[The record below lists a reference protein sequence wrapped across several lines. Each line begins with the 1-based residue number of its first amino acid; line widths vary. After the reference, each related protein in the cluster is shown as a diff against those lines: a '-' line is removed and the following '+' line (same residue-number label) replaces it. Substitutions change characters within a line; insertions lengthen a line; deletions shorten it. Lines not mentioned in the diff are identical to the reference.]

1 VPNGFSLIEVLVA
14 LTVFAVAALALLR
27 LTAVG
32 LQGSGDLD
40 RRLLREVVA
49 GNLAAQW
56 STDPVQA
63 GDGEG
68 ELVNAGRRFVWQR
81 KVVRDHGVAVARI
94 VVRLADASG
103 RQRWSARRGWRG
115 HEKERGRARRAA
127 RSAGFSLV
135 EMLVALGI
143 VALLALAGIDLLR
156 GTVASEQV
164 LRRHDGEAAR
174 LRRFIALWRADLAQ
188 AQALGTRDAE
198 GARFRPFAWAGRA
211 GSCNWCAVVG
221 PIPKGWRAVLSK
233 NWSGA
238 GTGRRWCGWPSSS
251 PMAAPRTRRWRFC
264 RWPARPACG
273 CATGPGSGARW
284 AIRDGR
290 RHPMACRWR
299 CRSSCARRGWRGPCG

>member
-94 VVRLADASG
+94 VVRLADAPG
-103 RQRWSARRGWRG
+103 RRRWSARRGWRG
-115 HEKERGRARRAA
+115 HEKERGKGAARGAQRGVLAGRDAGGAGHCRAA
-127 RSAGFSLV
+127 
-135 EMLVALGI
+135 
-143 VALLALAGIDLLR
+143 
-156 GTVASEQV
+156 
-164 LRRHDGEAAR
+164 
-174 LRRFIALWRADLAQ
+174 
-188 AQALGTRDAE
+188 
-198 GARFRPFAWAGRA
+198 
-211 GSCNWCAVVG
+211 
-221 PIPKGWRAVLSK
+221 
-233 NWSGA
+233 
-238 GTGRRWCGWPSSS
+238 
-251 PMAAPRTRRWRFC
+251 
-264 RWPARPACG
+264 
-273 CATGPGSGARW
+273 
-284 AIRDGR
+284 
-290 RHPMACRWR
+290 
-299 CRSSCARRGWRGPCG
+299 GPCGNRPLARDRGERAGLAAP